1 MGSAARRGIWIR
13 GSDTFQLLTEPQWV
27 FLDKTGTLTEGQMR
41 LQRWQGSPSWL
52 AAAAALEGTSLH
64 PVAMSIVQGWK
75 ERSGGEPVP
84 LGTECRSHPGQGVEG
99 VIEGRKL
106 RVGCWRWIDPVVTDR
121 SQLERWKELESRW
134 LEEGLSPVWVV
145 ADGAVVAMGGVA
157 DALRPEAYQA
167 VARWKTQGLRVGLLS
182 GDHPEI
188 VRQTARLAGIDRE
201 WTWGGVTPEEKL
213 RLIQERRDAGQRV
226 WMVGDGVND
235 GAALAA
241 ADVGIAMRG
250 GAEVSLQAAGIY
262 LASGSLDGIDQ
273 ARDLAGRTMTSIRR
287 NAIASLSYNLFS
299 ISLAS
304 LGWLHP
310 LTAALLMPLSSIT
323 VILVTLLGHWPSRPW
338 RQWPG
343 AIATSHGRREGG
355 WGGGE

>member
-1 MGSAARRGIWIR
+1 MVA
-13 GSDTFQLLTEPQWV
+13 D
-27 FLDKTGTLTEGQMR
+27 R
-41 LQRWQGSPSWL
+41 L
-52 AAAAALEGTSLH
+52 SL
-64 PVAMSIVQGWK
+64 
-75 ERSGGEPVP
+75 VP
-84 LGTECRSHPGQGVEG
+84 
-99 VIEGRKL
+99 
-106 RVGCWRWIDPVVTDR
+106 
-121 SQLERWKELESRW
+121 WKELESRW
-134 LEEGLSPVWVV
+134 LAEGLSPVWVV
-145 ADGAVVAMGGVA
+145 SGGAVVAMGGVA
-157 DALRPEAYQA
+157 DALRPEACQA
-167 VARWKTQGLRVGLLS
+167 VARWKAQGLRVGLLS

-188 VRQTARLAGIDRE
+188 VRQTAKLAGIDPE
-201 WTWGGVTPEEKL
+201 STWGGATPEEKL
-213 RLIQERRDAGQRV
+213 RVIQERRSAGQRV

-250 GAEVSLQAAGIY
+250 GAEISLQAAGVY

-338 RQWPG
+338 QQWPG
-343 AIATSHGRREGG
+343 AIATSHGRPEGG

>member
-1 MGSAARRGIWIR
+1 
-13 GSDTFQLLTEPQWV
+13 LLTEPQWV
-27 FLDKTGTLTEGQMR
+27 FLDKTGTLTEGRMR

-75 ERSGGEPVP
+75 ERSCGERGP
-84 LGTECRSHPGQGVEG
+84 LATECRSLPGEGVEG
-99 VIEGRKL
+99 VIEGRKM
-106 RVGCWRWIDPVVTDR
+106 RVGCWRWVDPEVTDR
-121 SQLERWKELESRW
+121 LALERWKELEGRW
-134 LEEGLSPVWVV
+134 LAEGLSPVWVV
-145 ADGAVVAMGGVA
+145 SDGAVVAMGGVA
-157 DALRPEAYQA
+157 DALRPEAA
-167 VARWKTQGLRVGLLS
+167 KVVARWKAQGLQVGLLS

-188 VRQTARLAGIDRE
+188 VRQTARLAGIDPAS
-201 WTWGGVTPEEKL
+201 TWGGATPEEKL
-213 RLIQERRDAGQRV
+213 RVIQERRSVGQRV
-226 WMVGDGVND
+226 WMVGDGMND

-250 GAEVSLQAAGIY
+250 GAEISLQAAGIY

-273 ARDLAGRTMTSIRR
+273 ARDLAARTMVSIRR

-299 ISLAS
+299 VTLAS

-323 VILVTLLGHWPSRPW
+323 VILVTLLGHWPNKPW

-343 AIATSHGRREGG
+343 ALATSQGRREGG